1 MNGHGPGV
9 LPVVGIIGTGSMG
22 GAIARRVLAS
32 GHQLV
37 VHDVRAEAVEQL
49 AACGAT
55 VAPDPQTLAGRCD
68 VVLLSLPSDVEVAAV
83 VFGERGVRQSLRPGR
98 VLVNLTTGS
107 VTSLPR
113 LAELEHSRGIFYLT
127 APVSQGAD
135 GAAAGKLTAFVAGSA
150 DGISLARPVLATFCG
165 TVIVLR
171 DHLAA
176 MSAKLATNLL
186 WFINAAALPEA
197 LALLARA
204 GVPLQDAQA
213 VLTGS
218 CGDSWVAR
226 HDMGSVLDGTLD
238 QSFTLGLSVKDLR
251 LAGELAGLLG
261 VPLEVAAA
269 ARTVFDRAYQAYGP
283 NAPELSPVRL
293 MAERTGI
300 QLCPELPDPLANGCQ
315 PARGREPDPAG
326 AGRAEQMVHRHGG

>member
-1 MNGHGPGV
+1 MNGPSADT

-22 GAIARRVLAS
+22 GAIARRILAS
-32 GHQLV
+32 RHQLV
-37 VHDVRAEAVEQL
+37 VHDVRPEAAGQL

-83 VFGERGVRQSLRPGR
+83 VFGKRGVRQSLRPGR

-113 LAELEHSRGIFYLT
+113 LAELEHTHGIFYLT
-127 APVSQGAD
+127 APVSQGVDA
-135 GAAAGKLTAFVAGSA
+135 AAAGKLTAFVAGSA
-150 DGISLARPVLATFCG
+150 DGIRLARPVLTTFCG
-165 TVIVLR
+165 TIIVLR

-186 WFINAAALPEA
+186 WFISAAALPEA

-204 GVPLQDAQA
+204 GVPMQDAQA

-238 QSFTLGLSVKDLR
+238 PSFTLGLSVKDLR

-269 ARTVFDRAYQAYGP
+269 ARAIFERACQAYGP
-283 NAPELSPVRL
+283 EAPELSPVRL

-300 QLCPELPDPLANGCQ
+300 PLWLKLPGVLANDCQ
-315 PARGREPDPAG
+315 PAGGGELDPAG
-326 AGRAEQMVHRHGG
+326 AGLAEASAQRTG